1 MYMPNILGVFIFIFY
16 VLFWLV
22 IVLIYNIKK
31 KKKNYIKYNIWILR
45 NCFYQLHKMVLN
57 CQ

>member
-31 KKKNYIKYNIWILR
+31 KKKNYIKYNI
-45 NCFYQLHKMVLN
+45 
-57 CQ
+57 

>member
-31 KKKNYIKYNIWILR
+31 KKKIT
-45 NCFYQLHKMVLN
+45 LN
-57 CQ
+57 TISEY

>member
-16 VLFWLV
+16 VLFSLV

-31 KKKNYIKYNIWILR
+31 KKKIT
-45 NCFYQLHKMVLN
+45 LN
-57 CQ
+57 TISEY

>member
-31 KKKNYIKYNIWILR
+31 KNKNYIKYNI
-45 NCFYQLHKMVLN
+45 
-57 CQ
+57 